1 MKRTLLAFAVVAIT
15 NTSHAHDQANCK
27 DIDNLLARLSCYDE
41 SHDATGSVR
50 STISNPAPAP
60 SQSNSQPRSESSAST
75 FGIPSDLFAA
85 RETRTMTATLVK
97 LDKNPRRKTRL
108 QLDNGQIWELTKD
121 RLVSYPEGA
130 SVDIKAGNVG
140 GYVMSV
146 NSSSWFRVK
155 RIDQ

>member
-27 DIDNLLARLSCYDE
+27 NIDNLLARLSCYDE
-41 SHDATGSVR
+41 SHDSTGAANRTS
-50 STISNPAPAP
+50 SNPAPAP
-60 SQSNSQPRSESSAST
+60 AQSSNQPRNESSKST
-75 FGIPSDLFAA
+75 FGIPSDLFAT
-85 RETRTMTATLVK
+85 RDTRTMAATLVK

-108 QLDNGQIWELTKD
+108 QLDNGQVWELTKD

-130 SVDIKAGNVG
+130 SVDIKSGSVG

-146 NSSSWFRVK
+146 NGSSWFRV
-155 RIDQ
+155 RRVDQ

>member
-1 MKRTLLAFAVVAIT
+1 
-15 NTSHAHDQANCK
+15 
-27 DIDNLLARLSCYDE
+27 
-41 SHDATGSVR
+41 
-50 STISNPAPAP
+50 
-60 SQSNSQPRSESSAST
+60 
-75 FGIPSDLFAA
+75 
-85 RETRTMTATLVK
+85 MTATLAK

-108 QLDNGQIWELTKD
+108 QLDNGQTWELTKD

-146 NSSSWFRVK
+146 NGSSWFRVK

>member
-15 NTSHAHDQANCK
+15 NTSQAHDQANCK
-27 DIDNLLARLSCYDE
+27 NIDNLLARLSCYDE
-41 SHDATGSVR
+41 SHDASGSSPRANNGSAPSLSQGSGQPEETR
-50 STISNPAPAP
+50 ST
-60 SQSNSQPRSESSAST
+60 ST
-75 FGIPSDLFAA
+75 FGKPTDLFAT
-85 RETRTMTATLVK
+85 RDTRTLTATLVK

-108 QLDNGQIWELTKD
+108 LLDNGQVWELAKD

-130 SVDIKAGNVG
+130 TVNIKTGTVG

-146 NSSSWFRVK
+146 DESSWFRVQ